1 MPKGISKA
9 AAKIPS
15 IHNTLKAEYG
25 DLDCPLEHHSPFQLL
40 VCAILSAQCTDKKVN
55 SISPSLFETF
65 PDAKAMSKADPARV
79 ERVIRSIGLAKTKS
93 KNIVNAAKL
102 IMENFGGRVPDTMEE
117 LTTLSGVGRKT
128 ANVLLGHA
136 FDKPG
141 FPADTHVIR
150 LANRIGFA
158 KTENPAAIERIVNN
172 NLPPEQWCEF
182 SLLLIHHGRN
192 VCKARTPQCD
202 TCVIANICEEKKKKM
217 PRKAA
222 KGAERGKNRAKSV

>member
-1 MPKGISKA
+1 MPKGISRA

-15 IHNTLKAEYG
+15 IHDALKTEYG
-25 DLDCPLEHHSPFQLL
+25 DLDCPLDYRTPFQLL
-40 VCAILSAQCTDKKVN
+40 VCAVLSAQCTDKKVN
-55 SISPSLFETF
+55 SISPSLFAKF
-65 PDAKAMSKADPARV
+65 PDAEAMSKTTPACV

-93 KNIVNAAKL
+93 RNIVNAAKL
-102 IMENFGGRVPDTMEE
+102 IMEKFDGRIPDTIEE
-117 LTTLSGVGRKT
+117 LTMLPGVGRKT

-158 KTENPAAIERIVNN
+158 KTENPVAIERIVNQ

-192 VCKARTPQCD
+192 VCKARNPRCD
-202 TCVIANICEEKKKKM
+202 TCAIANICEEKKKRL
-217 PRKAA
+217 PRKDA
-222 KGAERGKNRAKSV
+222 KTAERGRISL